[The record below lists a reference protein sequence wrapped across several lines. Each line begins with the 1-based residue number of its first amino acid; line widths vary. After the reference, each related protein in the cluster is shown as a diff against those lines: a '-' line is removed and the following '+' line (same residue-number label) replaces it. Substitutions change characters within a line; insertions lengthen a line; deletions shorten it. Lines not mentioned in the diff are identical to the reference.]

1 MLRDCVCS
9 LYCDLLAMRSVLLRV
24 VRAYVGLNR
33 HENLTLHQAAQVG
46 VEWHNT
52 KYSITVTWHNRG
64 TTMAQPW
71 HNHSTTVAPKHKM

>member
-46 VEWHNT
+46 VGWHDT
-52 KYSITVTWHNRG
+52 KFTRVVSCQAHCACSPAW
-64 TTMAQPW
+64 
-71 HNHSTTVAPKHKM
+71 